1 MATTASFVAG
11 RSLYLLERSSDLFDD
26 VDANEDGF
34 VTPEELA
41 EYLKITSP
49 ETGKNFSI
57 IASQYVAA
65 VDSGD
70 QDGKLNREGTDS

>member
-1 MATTASFVAG
+1 M
-11 RSLYLLERSSDLFDD
+11 FDD
-26 VDANEDGF
+26 VDSDEDGF

-41 EYLKITSP
+41 KHLKMTSP

-70 QDGKLNREGTDS
+70 QDGKLNREGMD

>member
-1 MATTASFVAG
+1 M
-11 RSLYLLERSSDLFDD
+11 FDD

-57 IASQYVAA
+57 ITSQYVAA

>member
-1 MATTASFVAG
+1 M
-11 RSLYLLERSSDLFDD
+11 FDD
-26 VDANEDGF
+26 VDTDENGF

-41 EYLKITSP
+41 KYLKMTSP

-70 QDGKLNREGTDS
+70 QDGKLNREGMDW

>member
-1 MATTASFVAG
+1 M
-11 RSLYLLERSSDLFDD
+11 FDH

-34 VTPEELA
+34 VMPEELA
-41 EYLKITSP
+41 EYLKMTSP

-57 IASQYVAA
+57 IASQYVTA

-70 QDGKLNREGTDS
+70 QDGKLNREGMDW

>member
-1 MATTASFVAG
+1 MLFCFFFKFLIIQ
-11 RSLYLLERSSDLFDD
+11 RDLFDD
-26 VDANEDGF
+26 IDTNEDGF
-34 VTPEELA
+34 VTPKELA
-41 EYLKITSP
+41 EYLKMTSP

-70 QDGKLNREGTDS
+70 QDGKLNPEGMD

>member
-1 MATTASFVAG
+1 M
-11 RSLYLLERSSDLFDD
+11 
-26 VDANEDGF
+26 
-34 VTPEELA
+34 TPEELA